1 MFRAMVNK
9 AVDERDGQKV
19 ARRLREAI
27 LRLELRPGLV
37 LDEADLAEQMEV
49 SRTPVREAIIQLI
62 SDGLVQ
68 RHGRKAIVAT
78 MDFDEVPKLYDALL
92 VSSRLI
98 HRLAAEHRNDADLAA
113 IREAMLEFEQ
123 STDVSNGV
131 ERSEANLRFHLAI
144 SRAAHNRHFAAFY
157 DSALLGTIRLARAC
171 FAQTSTV
178 EYLGPT
184 TREELAGHLAETE
197 RQHRVLY
204 DAIAAQDV
212 ELADQ
217 LAVDHYVLTR
227 NRVEK
232 VLFRVDPAVEH
243 FDLSVSAG

>member
-1 MFRAMVNK
+1 MTMNRS
-9 AVDERDGQKV
+9 VDERDGQKV
-19 ARRLREAI
+19 ARKIREAI

-98 HRLAAEHRNDADLAA
+98 HRLAAEHRTDDDLAA
-113 IREAMLEFEQ
+113 IKKTMLAFER
-123 STDVSNGV
+123 SKDVSNGV
-131 ERSEANLRFHLAI
+131 ERSEANLQFHLAI
-144 SRAAHNRHFAAFY
+144 SRAAHNRYFSAFY
-157 DSALLGTIRLARAC
+157 DNALLGTIRLARAC
-171 FAQTSTV
+171 FAQVSTV
-178 EYLGPT
+178 EYLNPT
-184 TREELAGHLAETE
+184 TKEELAAHLAETE
-197 RQHRVLY
+197 RQHRALY
-204 DAIAAQDV
+204 AAIQACDI
-212 ELADQ
+212 ELADR

-232 VLFRVDPAVEH
+232 VLFRIDPAVEGL
-243 FDLSVSAG
+243 DLTAGLS

>member
-1 MFRAMVNK
+1 MEQRP
-9 AVDERDGQKV
+9 VDERDGQKV

-27 LRLELRPGLV
+27 LRLELRPGVV
-37 LDEADLAEQMEV
+37 LDEADLAERMEV

-68 RHGRKAIVAT
+68 RQGRKAIVAT

-98 HRLAAEHRNDADLAA
+98 HRLAAEHRNDEDLAA
-113 IREAMLEFEQ
+113 IKKAMLEFEG
-123 STDVSNGV
+123 SAGASNGV

-144 SRAAHNRHFAAFY
+144 SIAAHNRYFSSFY
-157 DSALLGTIRLARAC
+157 DNVLLGTIRLARAC

-178 EYLGPT
+178 EYLNPA
-184 TREELAGHLAETE
+184 TRDELAAHLKETE
-197 RQHRVLY
+197 RQHRLLY
-204 DAIAAQDV
+204 EVILAQDV
-212 ELADQ
+212 ELADR
-217 LAVDHYVLTR
+217 LAVEHYSLTR

-232 VLFRVDPAVEH
+232 VLFKSDPVIEG
-243 FDLSVSAG
+243 FDLSTQV